1 MKGENFT
8 RIGLSL
14 FGVGLVLLIIWSI
27 LYDRES
33 DVIVDGKIAPQGN
46 SSKALLTSGASI
58 TAVGYTLCIAGFAI
72 ASDLLDFS
80 LKMPKNNLI
89 ET

>member
-8 RIGLSL
+8 RVGLSL
-14 FGVGLVLLIIWSI
+14 FGLGLIILIIWSI

-33 DVIVDGKIAPQGN
+33 DIIIDGKIAPQGDT
-46 SSKALLTSGASI
+46 SKALLTTGSVV
-58 TAVGYTLCIAGFAI
+58 TAVGYILSAAGFAI
-72 ASDLLDFS
+72 TSDFLNFK